1 MTCDQRK
8 IRHKMSCAGV
18 LKLHKKNADSKSAPR
33 VFKFT
38 LFSVVYVV

>member
-8 IRHKMSCAGV
+8 IRHKMSCAGS

-33 VFKFT
+33 VFNFT